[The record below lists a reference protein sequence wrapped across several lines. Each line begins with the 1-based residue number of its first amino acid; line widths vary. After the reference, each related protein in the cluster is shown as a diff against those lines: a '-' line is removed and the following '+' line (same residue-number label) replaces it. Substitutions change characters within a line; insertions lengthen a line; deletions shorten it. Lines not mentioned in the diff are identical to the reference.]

1 MQVTQTSAEGL
12 KREFKVVIEAKEI
25 EEKVD
30 ARLTELSQT
39 VRLPGF
45 RPGKVPV
52 SLIKTRYGGAVR
64 GEILEDA
71 LTHGA
76 EQAISENELR
86 PVVQPKIEVTKFE
99 EGADLEYTMSLEVM
113 PEIEPTDATE
123 LELERL
129 VSEVGDED
137 VERALE
143 RMATQSRSFKA
154 AEPGRAAQSGDAL
167 VIDFVGKID
176 GEAFEGGSAEGHQL
190 ELGSS
195 SFIGTFEDQL
205 IGAKAGDR
213 KDLDV
218 IFPEEYVNEQLAGKA
233 ARFEV
238 DVKEVKEAVPVAVD
252 DQLAENLGMENL
264 EALRK
269 AVREQIERER
279 GALSRARLKRSVLD
293 ALAERHDFE
302 VPPSMFEIE
311 FEAIWKQL
319 EQDLE
324 RAGTTLEET
333 GRSEDEVKEEYRGIA
348 ARRVRL
354 GLVLSEIGRHNN
366 IEVQQ
371 DELNRAMVEHA
382 RGFPGEER
390 KVLEYFQQNPEAANH
405 LRAPLFE
412 DTVVDFILEMANVTE
427 RTVSVDELL
436 QDSDEEGAETP
447 ADTEAARGEAAQ
459 GEAAQGEVAQGEAKV
474 RKGRRKTAKAEAESA
489 AES

>member
-30 ARLTELSQT
+30 ARLTELSRT
-39 VRLPGF
+39 VQLPGF

-71 LTHGA
+71 LKHGA
-76 EQAISENELR
+76 EQALSENELR
-86 PVVQPKIEVTKFE
+86 PAVQPKIEVTKFE

-113 PEIEPTDATE
+113 PEIEPTDATK

-137 VERALE
+137 VTQALE
-143 RMATQSRSFKA
+143 RLAGQSKSFKA
-154 AEPGRAAQSGDAL
+154 AEPGRAAESGDAL

-176 GEAFEGGSAEGHQL
+176 GEAFEGGSAQGHQL
-190 ELGSS
+190 VLGSS
-195 SFIGTFEDQL
+195 SFVGTFEDQL

-218 IFPEEYVNEQLAGKA
+218 TFPDEYVNEQLAGKA

-311 FEAIWKQL
+311 FEAIWKRL

-324 RAGTTLEET
+324 RAGTTLEES
-333 GRSEDEVKEEYRGIA
+333 GRNEDEVKEEYRSIA

-354 GLVLSEIGRHNN
+354 GLVLAEVGRRNN

-390 KVLEYFQQNPEAANH
+390 KVLEYLQQTPEAANQM
-405 LRAPLFE
+405 RAPLFE
-412 DTVVDFILEMANVTE
+412 DKVVDFIIEMASVTE

-436 QDSDEEGAETP
+436 QDPDAEEDETP
-447 ADTEAARGEAAQ
+447 ADAEAAQ
-459 GEAAQGEVAQGEAKV
+459 DEAAQDEVKGK
-474 RKGRRKTAKAEAESA
+474 KGRRKMAKAERGAEK
-489 AES
+489 

>member
-30 ARLTELSQT
+30 ARLTELSRT
-39 VRLPGF
+39 VQLPGF

-71 LTHGA
+71 LKHGA

-86 PVVQPKIEVTKFE
+86 PAVQPKIEVTKFE

-113 PEIEPTDATE
+113 PEIEPTDATK

-137 VERALE
+137 VAQALE
-143 RMATQSRSFKA
+143 RLAGQSKSFKA
-154 AEPGRAAQSGDAL
+154 AEPGRAAESGDAL

-190 ELGSS
+190 VLGSS
-195 SFIGTFEDQL
+195 SFVGTFEDQL

-218 IFPEEYVNEQLAGKA
+218 TFPEEYVNEKLAGKA
-233 ARFEV
+233 ACFEV

-311 FEAIWKQL
+311 FEAIWKRL

-324 RAGTTLEET
+324 RAGTTLEES
-333 GRSEDEVKEEYRGIA
+333 GRNEDEVKEEYRSIA

-354 GLVLSEIGRHNN
+354 GLVLAEVGRRNN

-390 KVLEYFQQNPEAANH
+390 KVLEYLQQTPEAANQM
-405 LRAPLFE
+405 RAPLFE
-412 DTVVDFILEMANVTE
+412 DKVVDFIIEMASVTE

-436 QDSDEEGAETP
+436 QDPDAEEDETP
-447 ADTEAARGEAAQ
+447 ADAQAAQDEAAQ
-459 GEAAQGEVAQGEAKV
+459 DEVKGK
-474 RKGRRKTAKAEAESA
+474 KGRRKTAKAESGAEK
-489 AES
+489 